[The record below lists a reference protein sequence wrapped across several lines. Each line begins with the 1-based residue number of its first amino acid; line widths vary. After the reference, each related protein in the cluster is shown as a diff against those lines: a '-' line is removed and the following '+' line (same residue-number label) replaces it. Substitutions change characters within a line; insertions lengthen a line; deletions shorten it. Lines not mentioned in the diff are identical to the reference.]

1 MAILQV
7 GAIPLRKMGVLDISF
22 RLFMRLVAISCVI
35 SGLQYW
41 SLLIGY
47 SNGGAS
53 RFDLMAVHW
62 QVPSVALAVLMP
74 VAAVGLWMEVS
85 WGAVIWVVAAGT
97 EVLMH
102 TWLAG
107 WYGEHRMLVGMHLSV
122 ALTYAAFRLA
132 RAIRDRG
139 RTTAVTTDSL

>member
-7 GAIPLRKMGVLDISF
+7 GAIPLRKMGALDISF
-22 RLFMRLVAISCVI
+22 RLFMRLVAIGCVI
-35 SGLQYW
+35 SALQYW
-41 SLLIGY
+41 GRLIGY
-47 SNGGAS
+47 SNEGAD
-53 RFDLMAVHW
+53 RFDLMSVHW

-85 WGAVIWVVAAGT
+85 WGAVIWVVAAGS

-102 TWLAG
+102 TWLAD
-107 WYGEHRMLVGMHLSV
+107 WYGERQMLVGLHLSV
-122 ALTYAAFRLA
+122 AVTYAAFRLA

>member
-7 GAIPLRKMGVLDISF
+7 GAIPLRKMGMLDIGF
-22 RLFMRLVAISCVI
+22 RLFMRLVAVGCVI
-35 SGLQYW
+35 SGLHYW

-47 SNGGAS
+47 ADGGAG
-53 RFDLMAVHW
+53 RFDLVAVHW

-85 WGAVIWVVAAGT
+85 WGAVIWVVAAGA

-102 TWLAG
+102 GWLTG
-107 WYGEHRMLVGMHLSV
+107 WYGERQMLVGMHLTV
-122 ALTYAAFRLA
+122 ALTYAALRLA